1 MNSIHLPGT
10 TEKWLARLRQSDLS
24 SVFMTLG
31 DNDTSDYPQFLSA
44 ITFESQCLIEDGATV
59 DLSQDLR
66 HADG

>member
-10 TEKWLARLRQSDLS
+10 TGEVADLS
-24 SVFMTLG
+24 SVFMTVG
-31 DNDTSDYPQFLSA
+31 DNDTSDYPQFLNA
-44 ITFESQCLIEDGATV
+44 ITFESLRLFEDDATV